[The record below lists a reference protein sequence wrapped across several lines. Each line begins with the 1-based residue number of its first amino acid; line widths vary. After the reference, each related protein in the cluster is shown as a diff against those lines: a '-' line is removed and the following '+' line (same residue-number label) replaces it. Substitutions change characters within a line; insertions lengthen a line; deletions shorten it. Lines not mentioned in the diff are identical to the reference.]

1 MCAPIYGLSGFLL
14 FLFYNFGHVWKSNN
28 VVVGYEYNDEYID
41 RFNLKELSDQ
51 EPFLNQNNRQDQI
64 IQNEMAIDDDYP
76 FLFKKFIGRW
86 VVPPVKSG
94 TL

>member
-41 RFNLKELSDQ
+41 RFNFHESSLHSENSFSTNFHQ
-51 EPFLNQNNRQDQI
+51 MV
-64 IQNEMAIDDDYP
+64 MAIDDDYP
-76 FLFKKFIGRW
+76 CLFEKFIGRW